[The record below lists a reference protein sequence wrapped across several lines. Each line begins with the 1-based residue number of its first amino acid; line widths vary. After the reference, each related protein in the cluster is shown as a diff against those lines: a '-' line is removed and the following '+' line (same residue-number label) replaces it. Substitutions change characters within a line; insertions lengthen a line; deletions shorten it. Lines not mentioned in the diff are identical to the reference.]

1 MPEASIVLKAYDEI
15 SGTLKSID
23 GNSAALNKEF
33 ELQQRKLQQ
42 LGERYKVFNRRA
54 GEIAAEAME
63 TKKAMD
69 AASKAFKRS
78 GDEADK
84 AKFTKLRREYRE
96 LTDAAKAYDEVA
108 AKTRKAMRETADVSK
123 KTGGGLGSG
132 EGAAGLLSS
141 LGKAGMLQLAGDIAG
156 QWAGALAGSTFGD
169 KGGAFFGGALNG
181 AGSGAAIGSMVAP
194 GVGTAVGALLGAG
207 IGAIGAGAQGYEKE
221 DEAFKA
227 YYTSL
232 YKTAAQSHE
241 ADLESGKKLAARRES
256 DRVAFATALGGEA
269 EADRFLKQ
277 VLDTANVTPF
287 LYDDLTKI
295 SQTLLSFGTAEKD
308 IIPTLLKVGDGGAA
322 KGLATGDIATV
333 ATYLGRMKSINKA
346 TMEFLNPLSER
357 GFAVFDWLA
366 DDLGISKSK
375 TTEEISKGKISGE
388 YANKVILERFERLY
402 AGQMERQSRT
412 TEGLDSTLQG
422 LMENINAAGGA
433 QYNDLRNEG
442 KERSIEA
449 YGGELGNA
457 LSKLS
462 AISGENKAYMEN
474 LGDRF
479 TQEALS
485 AVLLGQKT
493 TLFSKED
500 AAKLDAMRQE
510 FFKASNQY
518 QSSKD
523 LTGVGDRDSAMKME
537 NLKEQAEALAT
548 AAYESSSMYQ
558 NSIDAELDQIE
569 AIRENTRGLE
579 AATNAYRISNEQ
591 TKGRGL
597 AGMFYGLGNG
607 NSFGGPMSASPS
619 RRENRPSH
627 RSGRRP
633 RSHASG
639 LARVPYDNYPALLHE
654 GEKVLTAAQAR
665 SERGGNV
672 TITGNTFV
680 VRQESD
686 INAIGAALA
695 REIRARRMA
704 DGR

>member
-1 MPEASIVLKAYDEI
+1 MPEASIVLKAYDQI

-42 LGERYKVFNRRA
+42 LGERYKAFNRQA
-54 GEIAAEAME
+54 GETAAEAME

-78 GDEADK
+78 GNEADK
-84 AKFTKLRREYRE
+84 AKFAKLRREYRE
-96 LTDAAKAYDEVA
+96 LTDAAKAYDEAA

-132 EGAAGLLSS
+132 DGSSGLLSS
-141 LGKAGMLQLAGDIAG
+141 LGKAGMLKMAGDIAG
-156 QWAGALAGSTFGD
+156 QWAGVLAGSALGD
-169 KGGAFFGGALNG
+169 KGGTFFGGALSG

-232 YKTAAQSHE
+232 YETAAQARE

-256 DRVAFATALGGEA
+256 DRVAFSTALGGEA

-295 SQTLLSFGTAEKD
+295 SQTLLSFGTPEKD
-308 IIPTLLKVGDGGAA
+308 IIPTLLKVGDAGAA

-346 TMEFLNPLSER
+346 TMEFLNPLSDR

-366 DDLGISKSK
+366 EDLGTSKAKVMESISR
-375 TTEEISKGKISGE
+375 GKISGE
-388 YANKVILERFERLY
+388 YANDVILEKFERLY
-402 AGQMERQSRT
+402 AGQMERQSQT

-449 YGGELGNA
+449 YGGGLGDA

-479 TQEALS
+479 TEEALS

-493 TLFSKED
+493 TLFGKED
-500 AAKLDAMRQE
+500 VKKLDTMRQE

-591 TKGRGL
+591 TKGRGIT
-597 AGMFYGLGNG
+597 GMFYSLGNG
-607 NSFGGPMSASPS
+607 NSFGGPMPPSPG

-627 RSGRRP
+627 RPSRRP
-633 RSHASG
+633 GSHASG

-665 SERGGNV
+665 SDSGGNV

-695 REIRARRMA
+695 REIRARRLA